1 VVVRA
6 LRRAVVLALLLVA
19 PAQAQTPEPVPR
31 MDRPPQFHRLTG
43 NQVQQ
48 IANALP
54 KIINERRKYPGSYP
68 GVFTKGPTRWQVSYY
83 SRDKPPKEIAQ
94 VIVDDP
100 TGAVVEQWTGYKVAW
115 TMARG
120 YPGAF
125 GRKVNSPW
133 VWGSLCFLFLAP
145 FVRWRRP
152 LSIRNLDLLV
162 LLAFTVSLAY
172 FNDAQIGVS
181 VPIVYPLLL
190 YLLLRMLWAG
200 IRGGRKS
207 LGLHINVPV
216 AWLAVGLIFLLGFRI
231 GLNITDSNVIDVGY
245 AGVIGADRLVKGER
259 LYGEFPKDNQHGDTY
274 GPVNYAVYIPFEQA
288 MPWHGTWDDL
298 PAAHGA
304 AIFFDL
310 LVCGLLFLLGRQV
323 RGPDLGIAL
332 AYAWAAYPFTLYV
345 LDTNSNDSLV
355 AALVLAAVLVAA
367 NVAARGTFSALAGMT
382 KFAPLA
388 LAPVL
393 AMHRPR
399 RLITFMLAFLATV
412 LIVCAPLVLNGED
425 LSTVW
430 DRTIKFQSG
439 RGSPFSVWGY
449 PGGLG
454 ASAQHVWQAF
464 AALLAVG
471 LAFVPRRRDTA
482 GLAALCGAILIALQ
496 LGVTHW
502 FYLYIVW
509 FFPLVMLA
517 LLAPAPVR
525 SPPPEAAP
533 APQLSLQR

>member
-6 LRRAVVLALLLVA
+6 LRRALLLAVLLAA
-19 PAQAQTPEPVPR
+19 PAQAQTPVPPPR
-31 MDRPPQFHRLTG
+31 MDRPPPFHRLTG
-43 NQVQQ
+43 EQVQR
-48 IANALP
+48 IADALP
-54 KIINERRKYPGSYP
+54 RIIAERRKFPGSYP

-120 YPGAF
+120 YAGAF

-133 VWGSLCFLFLAP
+133 VWGSLCLLFLAP
-145 FVRWRRP
+145 FARLRRP
-152 LSIRNLDLLV
+152 LSVRNLDLLV
-162 LLAFTVSLAY
+162 LLAFSVSLAY

-181 VPIVYPLLL
+181 VPLVYPLLL

-200 IRGGRKS
+200 LRGGGRS
-207 LGLHINVPV
+207 LGLHLNVP
-216 AWLAVGLIFLLGFRI
+216 AGWLAVGLVFLMGFRI
-231 GLNITDSNVIDVGY
+231 GLNVTNSNVIDVGY
-245 AGVIGADRLVKGER
+245 AGVIGADKLIKGDR

-274 GPVNYAVYIPFEQA
+274 GPVNYDIYVPFEQA
-288 MPWHGTWDDL
+288 MPWHGRWDNL

-304 AIFFDL
+304 AILFDVL
-310 LVCGLLFLLGRQV
+310 CCGLLFLLGRQI
-323 RGPDLGIAL
+323 RGPSLGIAL
-332 AYAWAAYPFTLYV
+332 AYAWAAYPFTLFV
-345 LDTNSNDSLV
+345 LNTNSNDALV
-355 AALVLAAVLVAA
+355 PALVLAALLVAGSA
-367 NVAARGTFSALAGMT
+367 PARGVFAALAGMT

-388 LAPVL
+388 LAPLL
-393 AMHRPR
+393 ATHRPR
-399 RLITFMLAFLATV
+399 RLTAFMLAFLATI

-430 DRTIKFQSG
+430 DRTIGFQSS

-449 PGGLG
+449 PGGGGGG
-454 ASAQHVWQAF
+454 ARRGWGGEAGG
-464 AALLAVG
+464 LAGV
-471 LAFVPRRRDTA
+471 LAFVPRRREEPDA
-482 GLAALCGAILIALQ
+482 PALAALCAAVLIALQ

-502 FYLYIVW
+502 FYLYIGW

-525 SPPPEAAP
+525 SPQREAV
-533 APQLSLQR
+533 LVHT

>member
-6 LRRAVVLALLLVA
+6 LSALLLALVLAA
-19 PAQAQTPEPVPR
+19 PAQAQQPVPPPR
-31 MDRPPQFHRLTG
+31 MDQPPPFHRLTG
-43 NQVQQ
+43 DQVQK
-48 IANALP
+48 ISDALP

-94 VIVDDP
+94 VLVDDP
-100 TGAVVEQWTGYKVAW
+100 TGAVIEQWTGYKVAW

-120 YPGAF
+120 YAGAF

-133 VWGSLCFLFLAP
+133 VWIPLCALFLAP
-145 FVRWRRP
+145 FVRLRRP
-152 LSIRNLDLLV
+152 LSVRNLDLLV
-162 LLAFTVSLAY
+162 LLAFSVSLAY
-172 FNDAQIGVS
+172 FNDAQIDKS
-181 VPIVYPLLL
+181 VPIVYPLML
-190 YLLLRMLWAG
+190 YLLARMLWAG
-200 IRGGRKS
+200 IRGGRRS
-207 LGLHINVPV
+207 LGLHLNIPA
-216 AWLAVGLIFLLGFRI
+216 AWLAVGVIFLMGFRI
-231 GLNITDSNVIDVGY
+231 GLNVTNSNVIDVGY
-245 AGVIGADRLVKGER
+245 AGVIGADRLVKGDR

-274 GPVNYAVYIPFEQA
+274 GPVNYAAYVPFEQA
-288 MPWHGTWDDL
+288 LPWHGTWDDL
-298 PAAHGA
+298 PAAHA
-304 AIFFDL
+304 TAIFFDVL
-310 LVCGLLFLLGRQV
+310 CCALLFLIGRRV

-332 AYAWAAYPFTLYV
+332 AYAWAAYPFTLFV
-345 LDTNSNDSLV
+345 LDTNSNDALV
-355 AALVLAAVLVAA
+355 PAFVLAAVLAA
-367 NVAARGTFSALAGMT
+367 SSAPARGVFAALAGMT

-399 RLITFMLAFLATV
+399 RLIAFMLTFLATV

-430 DRTIKFQSG
+430 DRTIGFQSG

-454 ASAQHVWQAF
+454 ASAQHLWQAF

-471 LAFVPRRRDTA
+471 LAFIPRRRDVA
-482 GLAALCGAILIALQ
+482 GLAALCAAILIALQ

-502 FYLYIVW
+502 FYLYIAW

-525 SPPPEAAP
+525 SPPPAAAP
-533 APQLSLQR
+533 AHT

>member
-6 LRRAVVLALLLVA
+6 LRRALLLAVLLAA
-19 PAQAQTPEPVPR
+19 PAQAQTPVPPPR
-31 MDRPPQFHRLTG
+31 MDRPPPFHRLTG
-43 NQVQQ
+43 EQVQR
-48 IANALP
+48 IADALP
-54 KIINERRKYPGSYP
+54 RIIAERRKFPGSYP

-120 YPGAF
+120 YAGAF

-133 VWGSLCFLFLAP
+133 VWGSLCLLFLAP
-145 FVRWRRP
+145 FARLRRP
-152 LSIRNLDLLV
+152 LSVRNLDLLV
-162 LLAFTVSLAY
+162 LLAFSVSLAY

-181 VPIVYPLLL
+181 VPLVYPLLL

-200 IRGGRKS
+200 IRGGGRS
-207 LGLHINVPV
+207 LGLHLNVP
-216 AWLAVGLIFLLGFRI
+216 AGWLAVGLVFLMGFRI
-231 GLNITDSNVIDVGY
+231 GLNVTNSNVIDVGY
-245 AGVIGADRLVKGER
+245 AGVIGADKLIKGDR

-274 GPVNYAVYIPFEQA
+274 GPVNYDIYVPFEQA
-288 MPWHGTWDDL
+288 MPWHGRWDNL

-304 AIFFDL
+304 AILFDVL
-310 LVCGLLFLLGRQV
+310 CCGLLFLLGRQI
-323 RGPDLGIAL
+323 RGPSLGIAL
-332 AYAWAAYPFTLYV
+332 AYAWAAYPFTLFV
-345 LDTNSNDSLV
+345 LNTNSNDALV
-355 AALVLAAVLVAA
+355 PALVLAALLVAGSA
-367 NVAARGTFSALAGMT
+367 PARGVFAALAGMT

-388 LAPVL
+388 LAPLL
-393 AMHRPR
+393 ATHRPR
-399 RLITFMLAFLATV
+399 RLTAFMLAFLATI

-430 DRTIKFQSG
+430 DRTIGFQSS

-454 ASAQHVWQAF
+454 AAAQHVWQAF
-464 AALLAVG
+464 AALLAVV
-471 LAFVPRRRDTA
+471 LAFVPRRREEPDA
-482 GLAALCGAILIALQ
+482 PALAALCAAVLIALQ

-502 FYLYIVW
+502 FYLYIGW

-525 SPPPEAAP
+525 SPQREAV
-533 APQLSLQR
+533 LVHT

>member
-6 LRRAVVLALLLVA
+6 LRRGRAGFLFALLLAA
-19 PAQAQTPEPVPR
+19 PAQAQTPVPPPR
-31 MDRPPQFHRLTG
+31 MDKPPQFHRLTG
-43 NQVQQ
+43 EQVQR
-48 IANALP
+48 IADALP
-54 KIINERRKYPGSYP
+54 KVIDERRKFPGSYP

-100 TGAVVEQWTGYKVAW
+100 TGAVVEQYTGYKVAW

-120 YPGAF
+120 YAGAF

-133 VWGSLCFLFLAP
+133 VWIPLCALFLAP
-145 FVRWRRP
+145 FARFRRP
-152 LSIRNLDLLV
+152 LSVRNIDLLV
-162 LLAFTVSLAY
+162 LLAFSVSLAY
-172 FNDAQIGVS
+172 FNDAQIGMS
-181 VPIVYPLLL
+181 VPLVYPLLL

-200 IRGGRKS
+200 TRGGRRS
-207 LGLHINVPV
+207 LGLHLNVP
-216 AWLAVGLIFLLGFRI
+216 AGWLAVGLIFLMGFRI
-231 GLNITDSNVIDVGY
+231 GLNVTNSNVIDVGY
-245 AGVIGADRLVKGER
+245 AGVIGADKLIKGDR

-274 GPVNYAVYIPFEQA
+274 GPVNYDAYVPFEQA
-288 MPWHGTWDDL
+288 LPWHGTWDAL

-304 AIFFDL
+304 AILFDVL
-310 LVCGLLFLLGRQV
+310 CCALLFLIGRRV

-332 AYAWAAYPFTLYV
+332 AYAWAAYPFTLFV
-345 LDTNSNDSLV
+345 LNTNSND
-355 AALVLAAVLVAA
+355 ALVPALILAAILAAA
-367 NVAARGTFSALAGMT
+367 NAPARGVFGALAGMT
-382 KFAPLA
+382 KYAPLA
-388 LAPVL
+388 LGPVL

-399 RLITFMLAFLATV
+399 RLTAFLLAFLATV

-430 DRTIKFQSG
+430 DRTIGFQSS

-464 AALLAVG
+464 AVFLALA
-471 LAFVPRRRDTA
+471 LAFVPRRRDLA
-482 GLAALCGAILIALQ
+482 GLAALCAAILIALQ

-502 FYLYIVW
+502 FYLYIAW

-533 APQLSLQR
+533 GHT

>member
-6 LRRAVVLALLLVA
+6 LKRALVLAILVAA
-19 PAQAQTPEPVPR
+19 PAQAQTPVPPPR
-31 MDRPPQFHRLTG
+31 MDKPPAFHRLTG
-43 NQVQQ
+43 DQVQK
-48 IANALP
+48 IADALP
-54 KIINERRKYPGSYP
+54 KIIAERRKYPGSYP

-100 TGAVVEQWTGYKVAW
+100 TGAAIEQWTGYKVAW

-133 VWGSLCFLFLAP
+133 VWIPLCVLFLIP
-145 FVRWRRP
+145 FARARRP
-152 LSIRNLDLLV
+152 LSVRNLDLLV
-162 LLAFTVSLAY
+162 LLAFSVSLAY
-172 FNDAQIGVS
+172 FNDAQIGMS
-181 VPIVYPLLL
+181 VPLVYPLLL
-190 YLLLRMLWAG
+190 YLLARMLWAG
-200 IRGGRKS
+200 IRGGGRS
-207 LGLHINVPV
+207 LGLHLNVP
-216 AWLAVGLIFLLGFRI
+216 AGWLAVGLIFLMGFRI
-231 GLNITDSNVIDVGY
+231 GLNVTNSNVIDVGY
-245 AGVIGADRLVKGER
+245 AGVIGADRLVKGDR

-274 GPVNYAVYIPFEQA
+274 GPVNYGAYIPFEQA
-288 MPWHGTWDDL
+288 LPWHGRWDDL

-310 LVCGLLFLLGRQV
+310 LCCALLFLIGRRV

-332 AYAWAAYPFTLYV
+332 AYAWAAYPFTLFV
-345 LDTNSNDSLV
+345 LDTNSND
-355 AALVLAAVLVAA
+355 ALVPALLLAAVLAA
-367 NVAARGTFSALAGMT
+367 ASAPARGVFAAMAGMT

-399 RLITFMLAFLATV
+399 RLTPFLLAFLATV
-412 LIVCAPLVLNGED
+412 LLVCAPLVLNGED
-425 LSTVW
+425 LGTVW
-430 DRTIKFQSG
+430 DRTIGFQSS

-454 ASAQHVWQAF
+454 ASAQHIWQAF
-464 AALLAVG
+464 AALLAVM
-471 LAFVPRRRDTA
+471 LAFVPRRRDVA
-482 GLAALCGAILIALQ
+482 GLAALCAAILIALQ

-502 FYLYIVW
+502 FYLYIAW

-517 LLAPAPVR
+517 LLAPGPVR
-525 SPPPEAAP
+525 SPPPAA
-533 APQLSLQR
+533 ALAHT

>member
-6 LRRAVVLALLLVA
+6 LRRAALLAIVVAA
-19 PAQAQTPEPVPR
+19 PAHAQQPEPIPS
-31 MDRPPQFHRLTG
+31 MDKPPQFHRLTG
-43 NQVQQ
+43 TQVQQ
-48 IANALP
+48 IADALP
-54 KIINERRKYPGSYP
+54 KIINVRRKYPGSYP

-94 VIVDDP
+94 VMIDDP
-100 TGAVVEQWTGYKVAW
+100 TGAVLEQWTGYKVAW

-133 VWGSLCFLFLAP
+133 VWGSLCVLFLIP
-145 FVRWRRP
+145 FVKWRRP
-152 LSIRNLDLLV
+152 FSVRNLDLLV
-162 LLAFTVSLAY
+162 LLGFTVSLAY

-190 YLLLRMLWAG
+190 YLLLRMLWTG
-200 IRGGRKS
+200 IRGGRGS
-207 LGLHINVPV
+207 LGLHLNIPV
-216 AWLAVGLIFLLGFRI
+216 AWLAVGVIFLMGFRI
-231 GLNITDSNVIDVGY
+231 GLNVTDANVIDVGY

-274 GPVNYAVYIPFEQA
+274 GPVNYMTYIPFEQL
-288 MPWHGTWDDL
+288 MPWHGTWDKL
-298 PAAHGA
+298 PSAHGA
-304 AIFFDL
+304 SVAFDVL
-310 LVCGLLFLLGRQV
+310 CCLLLFLLGRQV

-345 LDTNSNDSLV
+345 LNTDSND
-355 AALVLAAVLVAA
+355 ALVPMFVMAAILVAA
-367 NVAARGTFSALAGMT
+367 NVAARGAFTALAGMT

-399 RLITFMLAFLATV
+399 RLITFLIAFFGTV

-425 LSTVW
+425 LGTVW
-430 DRTIKFQSG
+430 DRTIGFQSQ

-454 ASAQHVWQAF
+454 HSAQHVWQAF

-482 GLAALCGAILIALQ
+482 GLAAVCAAILIALQ
-496 LGVTHW
+496 MGVTHW
-502 FYLYIVW
+502 FYLYLVW

-517 LLAPAPVR
+517 LLAPAPDR
-525 SPPPEAAP
+525 SPPPEP
-533 APQLSLQR
+533 VPEMQLSLQR